1 MNKVIGIALILAS
14 IYYLMNMVFA
24 GQHAKFTIVDAILFL
39 IKAAY
44 YLLAAYAAL
53 RLLVASGK

>member
-1 MNKVIGIALILAS
+1 MNKIIAIALILAS
-14 IYYLMNMVFA
+14 MYYLMDMVFA
-24 GQHAKFTIVDAILFL
+24 GQHAKFAIMDAILFL

-53 RLLVASGK
+53 RLLVGSRN